1 MNILTD
7 WDFWIAFG
15 RTVLLL
21 TVALNLEML
30 LGLGLAL
37 LVEKATRGQRVLR
50 TLMMFPMMFSP
61 ILVGFQFKFMF
72 NDNIGLVNNALQA
85 LGLTDS
91 AIPWLIDGDLAF
103 IAILVAEIWS
113 STSVFAIL
121 ILAGLLAMP
130 QEPIEAARV
139 DGCTPW
145 QTFRYVT
152 WPFVMPFA
160 FIAMTIRSLD
170 VARAYDIVKIMTDGG
185 PARPHRADLDAG
197 GAHRLQRRQAWAWP
211 TPWPISRSCCRS
223 SSPSISSASSPRRAR
238 RSARS
243 GEDGRE
249 LRPPHSSA
257 APGTSPMLVGLFLA
271 MLIICMPGIWIVL
284 SSLRPT
290 VEIMAK
296 PPVWIPQELSLDAY
310 VAMFSGV
317 GKGGIPVVDYFR
329 NSLIISITST
339 VIAIVIG
346 MAGGYAFARYRFR
359 GKSAM
364 FLGLMLT
371 RTVPGIA
378 LSLPLFFVYARL
390 GIIDTHFGLIL
401 AYVALNVPFTIW
413 LIDGFF
419 RQVPKDLAE
428 AAQIDGCTRWQ
439 AFWQVE
445 FPLAGPGIASA
456 GIFAFLTSWNEF
468 ALASQLTR
476 SINSKTL
483 PVGLLDYT
491 AEFTIDWRGMCA
503 LAVVMIIPALTLTFI
518 VQKHLVSGL
527 TSGAVKG

>member
-1 MNILTD
+1 MMDANASARLKRR
-7 WDFWIAFG
+7 AA
-15 RTVLLL
+15 
-21 TVALNLEML
+21 TVA
-30 LGLGLAL
+30 
-37 LVEKATRGQRVLR
+37 
-50 TLMMFPMMFSP
+50 
-61 ILVGFQFKFMF
+61 
-72 NDNIGLVNNALQA
+72 
-85 LGLTDS
+85 
-91 AIPWLIDGDLAF
+91 
-103 IAILVAEIWS
+103 
-113 STSVFAIL
+113 
-121 ILAGLLAMP
+121 
-130 QEPIEAARV
+130 
-139 DGCTPW
+139 
-145 QTFRYVT
+145 
-152 WPFVMPFA
+152 
-160 FIAMTIRSLD
+160 
-170 VARAYDIVKIMTDGG
+170 
-185 PARPHRADLDAG
+185 HR
-197 GAHRLQRRQAWAWP
+197 
-211 TPWPISRSCCRS
+211 
-223 SSPSISSASSPRRAR
+223 
-238 RSARS
+238 
-243 GEDGRE
+243 
-249 LRPPHSSA
+249 
-257 APGTSPMLVGLFLA
+257 VGLFLA
-271 MLIICMPGIWIVL
+271 MLVICLPGLWIVL

-290 VEIMAK
+290 VEILAK
-296 PPVWIPQELSLDAY
+296 PPVWIPQQISFDAY
-310 VAMFSGV
+310 IAMFSGV

-339 VIAIVIG
+339 VIAIAVG
-346 MAGGYAFARYRFR
+346 MAGGYAFARFRFR

-378 LSLPLFFVYARL
+378 LSLPLFFVYAKL
-390 GIIDTHFGLIL
+390 DIIDTHFGLIL

-503 LAVVMIIPALTLTFI
+503 LAVVMIIPALLLTFI
-518 VQKHLVSGL
+518 VQKHLVGGL

>member
-1 MNILTD
+1 MNENAKARIKS
-7 WDFWIAFG
+7 
-15 RTVLLL
+15 LLL
-21 TVALNLEML
+21 
-30 LGLGLAL
+30 
-37 LVEKATRGQRVLR
+37 
-50 TLMMFPMMFSP
+50 S
-61 ILVGFQFKFMF
+61 
-72 NDNIGLVNNALQA
+72 
-85 LGLTDS
+85 
-91 AIPWLIDGDLAF
+91 
-103 IAILVAEIWS
+103 IAH
-113 STSVFAIL
+113 
-121 ILAGLLAMP
+121 
-130 QEPIEAARV
+130 
-139 DGCTPW
+139 
-145 QTFRYVT
+145 
-152 WPFVMPFA
+152 
-160 FIAMTIRSLD
+160 
-170 VARAYDIVKIMTDGG
+170 KI
-185 PARPHRADLDAG
+185 
-197 GAHRLQRRQAWAWP
+197 
-211 TPWPISRSCCRS
+211 
-223 SSPSISSASSPRRAR
+223 
-238 RSARS
+238 
-243 GEDGRE
+243 
-249 LRPPHSSA
+249 
-257 APGTSPMLVGLFLA
+257 GLFLA
-271 MLIICMPGIWIVL
+271 MAVICLPGLWVVL
-284 SSLRPT
+284 ASFRPT

-296 PPVWIPQELSLDAY
+296 PPVWIPQNLSLDAY

-317 GKGGIPVVDYFR
+317 GQGGIPVIEYFR
-329 NSLIISITST
+329 NSLIISVTST
-339 VIAIVIG
+339 AIALAIG
-346 MAGGYAFARYRFR
+346 MAGGYAFARFRFR
-359 GKSAM
+359 AKSSI

-476 SINSKTL
+476 SVNSKTL

-503 LAVVMIIPALTLTFI
+503 LAVVMIVPALILTFI